1 MEPTLIKVVRKVINL
16 VENALNCVHILKK
29 STTKCVKC
37 VIVVIKTLDIKI
49 SSVSRC

>member
-29 STTKCVKC
+29 EHHKVCKKCN
-37 VIVVIKTLDIKI
+37 
-49 SSVSRC
+49 SSD